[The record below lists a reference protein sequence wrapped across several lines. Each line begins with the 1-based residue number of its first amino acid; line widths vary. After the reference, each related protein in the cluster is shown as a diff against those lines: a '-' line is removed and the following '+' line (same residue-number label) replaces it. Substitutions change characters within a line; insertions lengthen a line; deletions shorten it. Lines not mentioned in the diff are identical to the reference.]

1 METIN
6 SIASGAAKLVWG
18 ETNNTE
24 ADKTTTTTA
33 TNTETTNENQKPLTD
48 RTVNPAANNTK
59 MTTETQGQ
67 EPISGKLGDTTKGE
81 PYDAGNIGSI
91 PPSLA
96 SPDRSYIC

>member
-18 ETNNTE
+18 ENNKTE
-24 ADKTTTTTA
+24 ADKNT
-33 TNTETTNENQKPLTD
+33 TNTTDTNTDTTDEYQKPLTD
-48 RTVNPAANNTK
+48 RTVNPTANNTK
-59 MTTETQGQ
+59 MSTATQGQ

-91 PPSLA
+91 
-96 SPDRSYIC
+96 SPHHL